1 MDSPVPPAIV
11 EEEEET
17 VSRVSE
23 SVSPAPSGGSLS
35 DEITAAF
42 KKRHQLSH
50 STNQIMKEPSP
61 VPSIEGRGSLSDEIA
76 AVLKKRQSREQRL
89 VGRESHTP
97 STARLSDEIAAA
109 FRKRKEDKM
118 NDEKNEPKTE
128 VSVGNMESEIMNIL
142 GSFGEE
148 KQTPTEETQIQ
159 NKETVPETTGIDQF
173 HFCVFYH
180 LI

>member
-1 MDSPVPPAIV
+1 MDSPVPPPIV

-118 NDEKNEPKTE
+118 NDEPKTE
-128 VSVGNMESEIMNIL
+128 SVGNMESEIMNIL

-159 NKETVPETTGIDQF
+159 NKETVPDTTGIDQF
-173 HFCVFYH
+173 HFCVFYR